1 MNNKLSKPLVSIIM
15 PVQNGEKY
23 ISKAMD
29 SFLKQTYHNTELI
42 IIDDASTDNTS
53 KIINK
58 YTEKNANI
66 RYFYNKEKLGIPKSR
81 NIALA
86 KSNGDYIG
94 HLDAD
99 DWLIQKSIST
109 AMEVITKNE
118 RIALVYSGYIIHD
131 ENSSVTR
138 KYLAKKFNK
147 ENLNELGWQHFGLYL
162 KKAAISVSGF
172 NEELITCSDGDFFT
186 KIGEKFQCERI
197 AKYLYNYRWHK
208 NNVGYKRP
216 HCIDCQKQEICAYFK
231 VWEK

>member
-1 MNNKLSKPLVSIIM
+1 MNNKLSKQLVSIIM

-147 ENLNELGWQHFGLYL
+147 ENLNELG
-162 KKAAISVSGF
+162 
-172 NEELITCSDGDFFT
+172 
-186 KIGEKFQCERI
+186 
-197 AKYLYNYRWHK
+197 
-208 NNVGYKRP
+208 
-216 HCIDCQKQEICAYFK
+216 
-231 VWEK
+231 